1 MNIKKHI
8 GRLKN
13 TDRRI
18 AVVFMQIP
26 NKEDHALVVDT
37 DSLPDSYHDAL
48 MHVVDSVEGQ
58 QTPILANILSRRV
71 LPDTGQDIMSSL
83 HIRGFM
89 QAQPISNIVM
99 FPRPNMPMP
108 LEDII
113 KMMNQTPAEAQ
124 ADVELVRDRFQ
135 EAVSLDGAEK
145 NEALARNLIQQALDL
160 KAEADRKLQQAYD
173 IAPQFRPSQPTIPTP
188 QEVVQVLREETEV
201 APAAVEVVELEDGR
215 KSFSVDV
222 GDLPSDVA
230 AAYFEAVKAAEIQT
244 TAYVAPEE
252 TVDAAHGVDV
262 TDDAVQAFLDRAAY
276 REDQA
281 KAAEPVAKRPVGRPR
296 KAK

>member
-1 MNIKKHI
+1 MDIKRHI

-18 AVVFMQIP
+18 VVVFLQIP

-48 MHVVDSVEGQ
+48 MHVVDSIEGQ
-58 QTPILANILSRRV
+58 QTPVLANILNRRI

-83 HIRGFM
+83 HVRGFM
-89 QAQPISNIVM
+89 QAQPISNILM

-113 KMMNQTPAEAQ
+113 KMMKQTPAEAQ
-124 ADVELVRDRFQ
+124 ADIEVVRDRFQ

-145 NEALARNLIQQALDL
+145 NEMRARNLIQQALDL
-160 KAEADRKLQQAYD
+160 KSEADRKLQQAYD
-173 IAPQFRPSQPTIPTP
+173 LAPQFRPGTPVAPTP
-188 QEVVQVLREETEV
+188 QQVVEALREE
-201 APAAVEVVELEDGR
+201 VVEPVADE
-215 KSFSVDV
+215 SFNVDV

-230 AAYFEAVKAAEIQT
+230 AAYIEAVKAAEIQT
-244 TAYVAPEE
+244 TSYVAPEN

-281 KAAEPVAKRPVGRPR
+281 KAAEPAPKRPVGRPR

>member
-1 MNIKKHI
+1 MDIKRHI

-18 AVVFMQIP
+18 VVVFLQIP

-48 MHVVDSVEGQ
+48 MHVVDSIEGQ
-58 QTPILANILSRRV
+58 QTPVLANILNRRI

-83 HIRGFM
+83 HVRGLM
-89 QAQPISNIVM
+89 QAQPISNILM

-113 KMMNQTPAEAQ
+113 KMMKQTPAEAK
-124 ADVELVRDRFQ
+124 ADIETARDRFQ
-135 EAVSLDGAEK
+135 ESVSLDGAEK
-145 NEALARNLIQQALDL
+145 NEAQARNLIQQALDL
-160 KAEADRKLQQAYD
+160 KSEADRKLQQAYD
-173 IAPQFRPSQPTIPTP
+173 IAPQFRPQAQTAIPTP
-188 QEVVQVLREETEV
+188 QQVVEALREEPVVV
-201 APAAVEVVELEDGR
+201 APEPEA
-215 KSFSVDV
+215 FSVDV
-222 GDLPSDVA
+222 GELPSDVA
-230 AAYFEAVKAAEIQT
+230 AAYFEAVRAAEIET
-244 TAYVAPEE
+244 TKYVAPE
-252 TVDAAHGVDV
+252 TTTDAAHGVSV
-262 TDDAVQAFLDRAAY
+262 DDEAVQAFLDRAAF

-281 KAAEPVAKRPVGRPR
+281 KAAEPAPKRPVGRPR

>member
-1 MNIKKHI
+1 MDIKRHI

-18 AVVFMQIP
+18 VVVFLQIP

-37 DSLPDSYHDAL
+37 DSLPDSFHDAL
-48 MHVVDSVEGQ
+48 MHVVDSIEGQ
-58 QTPILANILSRRV
+58 QTPILANILNRRI

-83 HIRGFM
+83 HVRGFM
-89 QAQPISNIVM
+89 QAQPISNILM

-113 KMMNQTPAEAQ
+113 KMMKQTPAEAQ
-124 ADVELVRDRFQ
+124 ADIEVVRDRFQ

-145 NEALARNLIQQALDL
+145 NEMRARNLIQQALDL
-160 KAEADRKLQQAYD
+160 KSEADRKLQQAYD
-173 IAPQFRPSQPTIPTP
+173 IAPQFRPGTPVAPTP
-188 QEVVQVLREETEV
+188 QQVVEALREEVV
-201 APAAVEVVELEDGR
+201 APVVDE
-215 KSFSVDV
+215 SFNVDV

-230 AAYFEAVKAAEIQT
+230 AAYIEAVKAAEIQT
-244 TAYVAPEE
+244 TSYVAPED

-281 KAAEPVAKRPVGRPR
+281 KAAEPAPKRPVGRPR